1 MKYENIKAIKE
12 LIKAAKFGAVIN
24 KSIVAAERAIDDEIN
39 APERKIVQI
48 AESVGKADWS
58 FTALCNDGTVWTCGN
73 GIWEQ
78 LPPIPQGDAS

>member
-48 AESVGKADWS
+48 ARLGDVTGCVDS
-58 FTALCNDGTVWTCGN
+58 DGCAWELRYECGN